1 MDKEKARVLIHKINA
16 LYKNIDANTPGVS
29 PLERDLMLSYLR
41 QFYETIALS
50 QSQNKGSLNEVQP
63 VAKVPPLKEEPPI
76 KEEPT
81 VKIVPPT
88 KVGQPVNEEKTIKE
102 VQPLNEVKRETG
114 LLGRERGVAN
124 FEPEQK
130 IPEPVA
136 TQPTPQPAEPFS
148 NGELAHLFIWQE
160 PSNLAERLANQA
172 IPNLSFSTFSMNE
185 RLLYT
190 NDLFGKN
197 WAEMEEAV
205 KMINNFSHFD
215 QAKVF
220 LLNIGRQHHWDKEE
234 SKEAAK
240 SFINTV
246 RRRFL

>member
-1 MDKEKARVLIHKINA
+1 MDKEKARILIHKINA

-50 QSQNKGSLNEVQP
+50 QSQNKAP
-63 VAKVPPLKEEPPI
+63 V
-76 KEEPT
+76 
-81 VKIVPPT
+81 
-88 KVGQPVNEEKTIKE
+88 KE
-102 VQPLNEVKRETG
+102 VQPEKEIQPVEEVKRETG

-124 FEPEQK
+124 FEPEK
-130 IPEPVA
+130 KVSETVA
-136 TQPTPQPAEPFS
+136 PPLTPQPAEPLS
-148 NGELAHLFIWQE
+148 DNELAHLFIWQE
-160 PSNLAERLANQA
+160 PSNLAERLASQA
-172 IPNLSFSTFSMNE
+172 ISNLSFSTFSMNE
-185 RLLYT
+185 RLLYI

-197 WAEMEEAV
+197 NAEMEEAI
-205 KMINNFSHFD
+205 KMLNNFTHFD

-220 LLNIGRQHHWDKEE
+220 LLNIGRQHDWQKEE
-234 SKEAAK
+234 RKEAAK

>member
-50 QSQNKGSLNEVQP
+50 QSQNKVTVKEVQP
-63 VAKVPPLKEEPPI
+63 VLEVPPLKEE
-76 KEEPT
+76 
-81 VKIVPPT
+81 
-88 KVGQPVNEEKTIKE
+88 QPIKE
-102 VQPLNEVKRETG
+102 VQSLNEEKRETG

-124 FEPEQK
+124 FEPEK
-130 IPEPVA
+130 KVSETVA
-136 TQPTPQPAEPFS
+136 PPLTPQPAEPLS
-148 NGELAHLFIWQE
+148 DNELDHLFIWQE
-160 PSNLAERLANQA
+160 PSNLAERLASQA
-172 IPNLSFSTFSMNE
+172 ISNLSFSTFSMNE
-185 RLLYT
+185 RLLYI

-197 WAEMEEAV
+197 NAEMEEAI
-205 KMINNFSHFD
+205 KMLNNFTHFD

-220 LLNIGRQHHWDKEE
+220 LLNIGRQHDWQKEE
-234 SKEAAK
+234 RKEAAK

>member
-50 QSQNKGSLNEVQP
+50 QSQNKATSNEGQP
-63 VAKVPPLKEEPPI
+63 IIEVPPLKKEPPVKVEKPV
-76 KEEPT
+76 KE
-81 VKIVPPT
+81 V
-88 KVGQPVNEEKTIKE
+88 QPLKEVLPLNEEKPIIE
-102 VQPLNEVKRETG
+102 VQPLNEVRRETG

-124 FEPEQK
+124 FEP
-130 IPEPVA
+130 A
-136 TQPTPQPAEPFS
+136 S
-148 NGELAHLFIWQE
+148 NSELAHLFIWQE
-160 PSNLAERLANQA
+160 PSNLAERLASQA
-172 IPNLSFSTFSMNE
+172 IPSLSFSTFSMNE

-197 WAEMEEAV
+197 SAEMEEAV
-205 KMINNFSHFD
+205 KMLNNFSHFD

-220 LLNIGRQHHWDKEE
+220 LLDIGRQNDWQKEE
-234 SKEAAK
+234 RKEAAK

>member
-50 QSQNKGSLNEVQP
+50 QSQNKAPVKEVQP
-63 VAKVPPLKEEPPI
+63 VLEVPPLKEE
-76 KEEPT
+76 
-81 VKIVPPT
+81 
-88 KVGQPVNEEKTIKE
+88 QPIKE
-102 VQPLNEVKRETG
+102 VQSLNEEKRETG

-124 FEPEQK
+124 FEPEK
-130 IPEPVA
+130 KVSETVA
-136 TQPTPQPAEPFS
+136 PPLTPQPAEPLS
-148 NGELAHLFIWQE
+148 DNELDHLFIWQE
-160 PSNLAERLANQA
+160 PSNLAERLASQA
-172 IPNLSFSTFSMNE
+172 ISNLSFSTFSMNE
-185 RLLYT
+185 RLLYI

-197 WAEMEEAV
+197 NAEMEEAI
-205 KMINNFSHFD
+205 KMLNNFTHFD

-220 LLNIGRQHHWDKEE
+220 LLNIGRQHDWQKEE
-234 SKEAAK
+234 RKEAAK

>member
-1 MDKEKARVLIHKINA
+1 MNKEKARVLIHKINA

-50 QSQNKGSLNEVQP
+50 QSQNKAPVKEVQP
-63 VAKVPPLKEEPPI
+63 VLEVPPLKEE
-76 KEEPT
+76 
-81 VKIVPPT
+81 
-88 KVGQPVNEEKTIKE
+88 QPIKE
-102 VQPLNEVKRETG
+102 VQSLNEEKRETG

-124 FEPEQK
+124 FEPEK
-130 IPEPVA
+130 KVSETVA
-136 TQPTPQPAEPFS
+136 PPLTPQPAEPLS
-148 NGELAHLFIWQE
+148 DNELDHLFIWQE
-160 PSNLAERLANQA
+160 PSNLAERLASQA
-172 IPNLSFSTFSMNE
+172 ISNLSFSTFSMNE
-185 RLLYT
+185 RLLYI

-197 WAEMEEAV
+197 NAEMEEAI
-205 KMINNFSHFD
+205 KMLNNFTHFD

-220 LLNIGRQHHWDKEE
+220 LLNIGRQHDWQKEE
-234 SKEAAK
+234 RKEAAK

>member
-50 QSQNKGSLNEVQP
+50 QSQAKAPLNEVQP
-63 VAKVPPLKEEPPI
+63 VLEVPPLKEE
-76 KEEPT
+76 
-81 VKIVPPT
+81 
-88 KVGQPVNEEKTIKE
+88 QPIKE
-102 VQPLNEVKRETG
+102 VQSLNEEKRETG

-124 FEPEQK
+124 FEPEK
-130 IPEPVA
+130 KVPEPVVL
-136 TQPTPQPAEPFS
+136 PVTPQPVEPVS
-148 NGELAHLFIWQE
+148 DNELAHLFIWQE
-160 PSNLAERLANQA
+160 PSNLAERLASQA
-172 IPNLSFSTFSMNE
+172 ITNLSFSTFSMNE

-197 WAEMEEAV
+197 SAEMEEAV
-205 KMINNFSHFD
+205 KMLNNFTHFD
-215 QAKVF
+215 QAKEF
-220 LLNIGRQHHWDKEE
+220 LLNIGRQHDWLKEE
-234 SKEAAK
+234 RKDAAK

>member
-50 QSQNKGSLNEVQP
+50 QSQPKATQSEVQP
-63 VAKVPPLKEEPPI
+63 IIEVPPLKEE
-76 KEEPT
+76 
-81 VKIVPPT
+81 
-88 KVGQPVNEEKTIKE
+88 QPIKE
-102 VQPLNEVKRETG
+102 VQSLKEEKRETG
-114 LLGRERGVAN
+114 LLGRERGVGN
-124 FEPEQK
+124 FEPEK
-130 IPEPVA
+130 KTPEPVVHEMI
-136 TQPTPQPAEPFS
+136 PQPVEPAS
-148 NGELAHLFIWQE
+148 DSELAHLFIWQE
-160 PSNLAERLANQA
+160 PSNLAERLASQA
-172 IPNLSFSTFSMNE
+172 ISNLSFSTFSMNE

-197 WAEMEEAV
+197 NAEMEEAV
-205 KMINNFSHFD
+205 KMLNNFTHFD

-220 LLNIGRQHHWDKEE
+220 LLNIGRQYDWHKEDR
-234 SKEAAK
+234 KEAAK

>member
-50 QSQNKGSLNEVQP
+50 QSQNKAPVKEVQP
-63 VAKVPPLKEEPPI
+63 EKE
-76 KEEPT
+76 
-81 VKIVPPT
+81 VKP
-88 KVGQPVNEEKTIKE
+88 IKE
-102 VQPLNEVKRETG
+102 VQPEKEIQRVKEVQPVREIQSVNEVKRETG

-124 FEPEQK
+124 FEPEKK
-130 IPEPVA
+130 IVEPGA
-136 TQPTPQPAEPFS
+136 PAITPQPAPLS
-148 NGELAHLFIWQE
+148 DNELTHLFIWQE
-160 PSNLAERLANQA
+160 PSNLAERLASQA
-172 IPNLSFSTFSMNE
+172 ITNLSFSTFSMNE

-197 WAEMEEAV
+197 SAEMEEAV
-205 KMINNFSHFD
+205 KMINNFTHFD
-215 QAKVF
+215 QAKIF
-220 LLNIGRQHHWDKEE
+220 LLNIGRQHDWHKEE
-234 SKEAAK
+234 RKEAAK

>member
-50 QSQNKGSLNEVQP
+50 QSQNKAPVKEVQP
-63 VAKVPPLKEEPPI
+63 VLEVPPLKEE
-76 KEEPT
+76 
-81 VKIVPPT
+81 
-88 KVGQPVNEEKTIKE
+88 QPIKE
-102 VQPLNEVKRETG
+102 VQSLNEEKRETG

-124 FEPEQK
+124 FEPVKKVSET
-130 IPEPVA
+130 VA
-136 TQPTPQPAEPFS
+136 PPLTPQPAEPLS
-148 NGELAHLFIWQE
+148 DSELDHLFIWQE
-160 PSNLAERLANQA
+160 PSNLAERLASQA
-172 IPNLSFSTFSMNE
+172 ISNLSFSTFSMNE
-185 RLLYT
+185 RLLYI

-197 WAEMEEAV
+197 NAEMEEAI
-205 KMINNFSHFD
+205 KMLNNFTHFD

-220 LLNIGRQHHWDKEE
+220 LLNIGRQHDWQKEE
-234 SKEAAK
+234 RKEAAK

>member
-50 QSQNKGSLNEVQP
+50 QSQNKAPVKEVQP
-63 VAKVPPLKEEPPI
+63 EKE
-76 KEEPT
+76 
-81 VKIVPPT
+81 VKP
-88 KVGQPVNEEKTIKE
+88 IKE
-102 VQPLNEVKRETG
+102 VQPEKEIQRVKEVQPVREIQPVNEVKRETG

-124 FEPEQK
+124 FEPEKK
-130 IPEPVA
+130 IVEPVA
-136 TQPTPQPAEPFS
+136 AAITPQPAEPLS
-148 NGELAHLFIWQE
+148 DSELTHLFIWQE
-160 PSNLAERLANQA
+160 PSNLAERLASQA
-172 IPNLSFSTFSMNE
+172 ITNLSFSTFSMNE

-197 WAEMEEAV
+197 SAEMEEAV
-205 KMINNFSHFD
+205 KMINNFTHFD

-220 LLNIGRQHHWDKEE
+220 LLNIGRQRDWHKEE
-234 SKEAAK
+234 RKEAAK

>member
-50 QSQNKGSLNEVQP
+50 QSQAKAPLNEVQP
-63 VAKVPPLKEEPPI
+63 VLEVPPLKEE
-76 KEEPT
+76 
-81 VKIVPPT
+81 
-88 KVGQPVNEEKTIKE
+88 QPIKE
-102 VQPLNEVKRETG
+102 VQSLNEEKRETG

-124 FEPEQK
+124 FEPEK
-130 IPEPVA
+130 KVPEPVVL
-136 TQPTPQPAEPFS
+136 PVTPQPVEPLS
-148 NGELAHLFIWQE
+148 DKELAHLFIWQE
-160 PSNLAERLANQA
+160 PSNLAERLASQA
-172 IPNLSFSTFSMNE
+172 ITNLSFSTFSMNE

-197 WAEMEEAV
+197 SAEMEEAV
-205 KMINNFSHFD
+205 KMLNNFTHFD
-215 QAKVF
+215 QAKEF
-220 LLNIGRQHHWDKEE
+220 LLNIGRQHDWLKEE
-234 SKEAAK
+234 RKDAAK

>member
-50 QSQNKGSLNEVQP
+50 QGQQKATLNEIQP
-63 VAKVPPLKEEPPI
+63 ATEVPALKEEPI
-76 KEEPT
+76 

-88 KVGQPVNEEKTIKE
+88 NEVQPENEEKTIEKI
-102 VQPLNEVKRETG
+102 QPLNEVKRETG

-130 IPEPVA
+130 IPEPVVPQVA
-136 TQPTPQPAEPFS
+136 PQPAEPFS
-148 NGELAHLFIWQE
+148 NRELAHLFIWQE
-160 PSNLAERLANQA
+160 PSNLAERLASQA
-172 IPNLSFSTFSMNE
+172 IPNLSSSTFSINE

-197 WAEMEEAV
+197 SAEMEEAV
-205 KMINNFSHFD
+205 KMLNNFSHFD

-220 LLNIGRQHHWDKEE
+220 LLDIGHQHDWQKEE
-234 SKEAAK
+234 RKEAAK

>member
-50 QSQNKGSLNEVQP
+50 QSQPKATQSEVQP
-63 VAKVPPLKEEPPI
+63 IIEVPPLKEE
-76 KEEPT
+76 
-81 VKIVPPT
+81 
-88 KVGQPVNEEKTIKE
+88 QPIKE
-102 VQPLNEVKRETG
+102 VQSLKEEKRETG
-114 LLGRERGVAN
+114 LLGRERGVGN
-124 FEPEQK
+124 FEPEK
-130 IPEPVA
+130 KTPEPVVHEMI
-136 TQPTPQPAEPFS
+136 PQPVEPAS
-148 NGELAHLFIWQE
+148 DSELAHLFIWQE
-160 PSNLAERLANQA
+160 PSNLAERLASQA
-172 IPNLSFSTFSMNE
+172 ISNLSFSTFSMNE

-190 NDLFGKN
+190 NDLFEKN
-197 WAEMEEAV
+197 NAEMEEAV
-205 KMINNFSHFD
+205 KMLNNFTHFD

-220 LLNIGRQHHWDKEE
+220 LLNIGRQHDWHKEDR
-234 SKEAAK
+234 KEAAK

>member
-50 QSQNKGSLNEVQP
+50 QSQAKAPLNEVQP
-63 VAKVPPLKEEPPI
+63 VLEVPPLKEE
-76 KEEPT
+76 
-81 VKIVPPT
+81 
-88 KVGQPVNEEKTIKE
+88 QPIKE
-102 VQPLNEVKRETG
+102 VQSLNEEKRETG

-124 FEPEQK
+124 FEPEK
-130 IPEPVA
+130 KVPEPVVL
-136 TQPTPQPAEPFS
+136 PVTPQPVEPLS
-148 NGELAHLFIWQE
+148 DNELAHLFIWQE
-160 PSNLAERLANQA
+160 PSNLAERLASQA
-172 IPNLSFSTFSMNE
+172 ITNLSFSTFSMNE
-185 RLLYT
+185 RLFYT

-197 WAEMEEAV
+197 SAEMEEAV
-205 KMINNFSHFD
+205 KMLNNFTHFD
-215 QAKVF
+215 QAKEF
-220 LLNIGRQHHWDKEE
+220 LLNIGRQHDWLKEE
-234 SKEAAK
+234 RKDAAK

>member
-50 QSQNKGSLNEVQP
+50 QSQAKAPLNEVQP
-63 VAKVPPLKEEPPI
+63 VLEVPPLKEE
-76 KEEPT
+76 
-81 VKIVPPT
+81 
-88 KVGQPVNEEKTIKE
+88 QPIKE
-102 VQPLNEVKRETG
+102 VQSLNEEKRETG

-124 FEPEQK
+124 FEPEK
-130 IPEPVA
+130 KVPEPVVL
-136 TQPTPQPAEPFS
+136 PVTPQPVEPLS
-148 NGELAHLFIWQE
+148 DNELAHLFIWQE
-160 PSNLAERLANQA
+160 PSNLAERLASQA
-172 IPNLSFSTFSMNE
+172 ITNLSFSTFSMNE

-197 WAEMEEAV
+197 SAEMEEAV
-205 KMINNFSHFD
+205 KMLNNFTHFD
-215 QAKVF
+215 QAKEF
-220 LLNIGRQHHWDKEE
+220 LLNIGRQQDWLKEE
-234 SKEAAK
+234 RKDAAK

>member
-50 QSQNKGSLNEVQP
+50 QSQAKAPLNEVQP
-63 VAKVPPLKEEPPI
+63 VLEVPPLKEEQPI
-76 KEEPT
+76 RE
-81 VKIVPPT
+81 V
-88 KVGQPVNEEKTIKE
+88 QSLNEE
-102 VQPLNEVKRETG
+102 KRETG

-124 FEPEQK
+124 FEPEK
-130 IPEPVA
+130 KVPEPVVL
-136 TQPTPQPAEPFS
+136 PVTPQPVEPLS
-148 NGELAHLFIWQE
+148 DKELAHLFIWQE
-160 PSNLAERLANQA
+160 PSNLAERLASQA
-172 IPNLSFSTFSMNE
+172 ITNLSFSTFSMNE

-197 WAEMEEAV
+197 SAEMEEAV
-205 KMINNFSHFD
+205 KMLNNFTHFD
-215 QAKVF
+215 QAKEF
-220 LLNIGRQHHWDKEE
+220 LLNIGRQHDWLKEE
-234 SKEAAK
+234 RKDAAK

>member
-50 QSQNKGSLNEVQP
+50 QSQNKAPVKEVQP
-63 VAKVPPLKEEPPI
+63 VLEVPPLKEE
-76 KEEPT
+76 
-81 VKIVPPT
+81 
-88 KVGQPVNEEKTIKE
+88 QPIKE
-102 VQPLNEVKRETG
+102 VQSLNEEKRETG

-124 FEPEQK
+124 FEPVKKVSET
-130 IPEPVA
+130 VA
-136 TQPTPQPAEPFS
+136 PPLTPQPAEPLS
-148 NGELAHLFIWQE
+148 DKELDHLFIWQE
-160 PSNLAERLANQA
+160 PSNLAERLASQA
-172 IPNLSFSTFSMNE
+172 ISNLSFSTFSMNE
-185 RLLYT
+185 RLLYI

-197 WAEMEEAV
+197 NAEMEEAI
-205 KMINNFSHFD
+205 KTLNNFTHFD

-220 LLNIGRQHHWDKEE
+220 LLNIGRQHDWQKEE
-234 SKEAAK
+234 RKEAAK

>member
-50 QSQNKGSLNEVQP
+50 QSQPKATQSEVQP
-63 VAKVPPLKEEPPI
+63 IIEVPPLKEE
-76 KEEPT
+76 
-81 VKIVPPT
+81 
-88 KVGQPVNEEKTIKE
+88 QPIKE
-102 VQPLNEVKRETG
+102 VQSLKEEKRETG
-114 LLGRERGVAN
+114 LLGRERGVGN
-124 FEPEQK
+124 FEPETK
-130 IPEPVA
+130 TPEPVVHEMI
-136 TQPTPQPAEPFS
+136 PQPVEPAS
-148 NGELAHLFIWQE
+148 DSELAHLFIWQE
-160 PSNLAERLANQA
+160 PSNLAERLASQA
-172 IPNLSFSTFSMNE
+172 ISNLSFSTFSMNE

-197 WAEMEEAV
+197 NAEMEEAI
-205 KMINNFSHFD
+205 KMLNNFTHFD

-220 LLNIGRQHHWDKEE
+220 LLNIGRQHDWQKEE
-234 SKEAAK
+234 RKEAAK

>member
-50 QSQNKGSLNEVQP
+50 QSQNKVP
-63 VAKVPPLKEEPPI
+63 V
-76 KEEPT
+76 
-81 VKIVPPT
+81 
-88 KVGQPVNEEKTIKE
+88 KE
-102 VQPLNEVKRETG
+102 VQPEKEIQPVEEVKRETG

-124 FEPEQK
+124 FEPEK
-130 IPEPVA
+130 KVSETVA
-136 TQPTPQPAEPFS
+136 PPLTPQPAEPLS
-148 NGELAHLFIWQE
+148 DNELDHLFIWQE
-160 PSNLAERLANQA
+160 PSNLAERLASQA
-172 IPNLSFSTFSMNE
+172 ISNLSFSTFSMNE

-197 WAEMEEAV
+197 NAEMEEAV
-205 KMINNFSHFD
+205 KMLNNFTHFD

-220 LLNIGRQHHWDKEE
+220 LLNIGRQHDWQKEE
-234 SKEAAK
+234 RKEAAK

>member
-1 MDKEKARVLIHKINA
+1 VLIHKINA

-50 QSQNKGSLNEVQP
+50 QSQNKAPVKEVQP
-63 VAKVPPLKEEPPI
+63 EKE
-76 KEEPT
+76 
-81 VKIVPPT
+81 VKP
-88 KVGQPVNEEKTIKE
+88 IKE
-102 VQPLNEVKRETG
+102 VQPEKEIQRVKEVQPVREIQSVNEVKRETG

-124 FEPEQK
+124 FEPEKK
-130 IPEPVA
+130 IVEPVA
-136 TQPTPQPAEPFS
+136 PAITPQPADPLS
-148 NGELAHLFIWQE
+148 DNELTHLFIWQE
-160 PSNLAERLANQA
+160 PSNLAERLASQA
-172 IPNLSFSTFSMNE
+172 ITNLSFSTFSMNE

-197 WAEMEEAV
+197 SVEMEEAV
-205 KMINNFSHFD
+205 KMINNFTHFD

-220 LLNIGRQHHWDKEE
+220 LLNIGRQHDWHKEE
-234 SKEAAK
+234 RKEAAK

>member
-50 QSQNKGSLNEVQP
+50 QSQNKAPVKEVQP
-63 VAKVPPLKEEPPI
+63 VLEVPPLKEE
-76 KEEPT
+76 
-81 VKIVPPT
+81 
-88 KVGQPVNEEKTIKE
+88 QPIKE
-102 VQPLNEVKRETG
+102 VQSLNEEKRETG

-124 FEPEQK
+124 FEPEK
-130 IPEPVA
+130 KVPEPVVL
-136 TQPTPQPAEPFS
+136 PVTPQPVEPLS
-148 NGELAHLFIWQE
+148 DKELDHLFIWQE
-160 PSNLAERLANQA
+160 PSNLAERLASQA
-172 IPNLSFSTFSMNE
+172 ISNLSFSTFSMNE
-185 RLLYT
+185 RLLYI

-197 WAEMEEAV
+197 NAEMEEAI
-205 KMINNFSHFD
+205 KMLNNFTHFD

-220 LLNIGRQHHWDKEE
+220 LLNIGRQHDWQKEE
-234 SKEAAK
+234 RKEAAK

>member
-50 QSQNKGSLNEVQP
+50 QSQPKATQSEVQP
-63 VAKVPPLKEEPPI
+63 ITEVPPLKEE
-76 KEEPT
+76 
-81 VKIVPPT
+81 
-88 KVGQPVNEEKTIKE
+88 QPIKE
-102 VQPLNEVKRETG
+102 VQSLKEEKRETG
-114 LLGRERGVAN
+114 LLGRERGVGN
-124 FEPEQK
+124 FEPEK
-130 IPEPVA
+130 KTPEPVVHEMI
-136 TQPTPQPAEPFS
+136 PQPVEPAS
-148 NGELAHLFIWQE
+148 DSELAHLFIWQE
-160 PSNLAERLANQA
+160 PSNLAERLASQA
-172 IPNLSFSTFSMNE
+172 ISNLSFSTFSMNE

-190 NDLFGKN
+190 NDLFEKN
-197 WAEMEEAV
+197 NAEMEEAV
-205 KMINNFSHFD
+205 KMLNNFTHFD

-220 LLNIGRQHHWDKEE
+220 LLNIGRQHDWHKEDR
-234 SKEAAK
+234 KEAAK

>member
-50 QSQNKGSLNEVQP
+50 QSQNKVTVKEVQP
-63 VAKVPPLKEEPPI
+63 VLEVPPLKEE
-76 KEEPT
+76 
-81 VKIVPPT
+81 
-88 KVGQPVNEEKTIKE
+88 QPIKE
-102 VQPLNEVKRETG
+102 VQSLNEEKRETG

-124 FEPEQK
+124 FEPEK
-130 IPEPVA
+130 KVSETVA
-136 TQPTPQPAEPFS
+136 PPLTPQPAEPLS
-148 NGELAHLFIWQE
+148 DNELDHLFIWQE
-160 PSNLAERLANQA
+160 PSNLAERLASQA
-172 IPNLSFSTFSMNE
+172 ISNLSFSTFSMNE

-197 WAEMEEAV
+197 NAEMEEAV
-205 KMINNFSHFD
+205 KMLNKFTHFD

-220 LLNIGRQHHWDKEE
+220 LLNIGRQHDWQKEE
-234 SKEAAK
+234 RKEAAK

>member
-50 QSQNKGSLNEVQP
+50 QSQPKATQSEVHP
-63 VAKVPPLKEEPPI
+63 IIEVPPLKEE
-76 KEEPT
+76 
-81 VKIVPPT
+81 
-88 KVGQPVNEEKTIKE
+88 QPIKE
-102 VQPLNEVKRETG
+102 VQSLKEEKRETG
-114 LLGRERGVAN
+114 LLGRERGVGN
-124 FEPEQK
+124 FEPEK
-130 IPEPVA
+130 KTPEPVVHEMI
-136 TQPTPQPAEPFS
+136 PQPVEPAS
-148 NGELAHLFIWQE
+148 DSELAHLFIWQE
-160 PSNLAERLANQA
+160 PSNLAERLASQA
-172 IPNLSFSTFSMNE
+172 LSNLSFSTFSMNE

-190 NDLFGKN
+190 NDLFEKN
-197 WAEMEEAV
+197 NVEMEEAV
-205 KMINNFSHFD
+205 KMLNNFTHFD

-220 LLNIGRQHHWDKEE
+220 LLNIGRQHDWHKEDR
-234 SKEAAK
+234 KEAAK